1 MQGAGAGASALQL
14 LGLRARGLPAA
25 CAAPLAL
32 TTALFAGPLL
42 LLAWPARPG
51 APRPTL
57 LRLPR
62 LQARPGAPRPTLL
75 RLPRLQARPGAPRPT
90 LLRLPR
96 LQARPAGASLPSAG
110 S

>member
-42 LLAWPARPG
+42 LLAWPARL
-51 APRPTL
+51 APRGPPCSAFPACRRAL
-57 LRLPR
+57 APR
-62 LQARPGAPRPTLL
+62 GPPCSAFPACRRALQAPPSRA
-75 RLPRLQARPGAPRPT
+75 QALEERR
-90 LLRLPR
+90 RC
-96 LQARPAGASLPSAG
+96 PALTAWTS
-110 S
+110 